1 MEKWKELQRYLGI
14 RIQRTLF
21 WLKAN
26 GEKKE
31 SLKLLIFP
39 AGTEIEGKG
48 KPKLVILQVN

>member
-1 MEKWKELQRYLGI
+1 MFRKITLVGKGNTEFGETERIQRFLGI

-31 SLKLLIFP
+31 SLKCF
-39 AGTEIEGKG
+39 
-48 KPKLVILQVN
+48 